1 MTDKDTIQTTPEKPP
16 IRESD
21 GDINAL
27 INAFR
32 YFNEA
37 TSSLNQAYHK
47 LEERVEELTRQLEEK
62 DRALYGKIKEL
73 DRVKRYLTSVLE
85 GISSGVIAID
95 LDGNIIIFNGTAAS
109 MSGINAGESIGKH
122 YTEVMGEPEIEAS
135 ALYTLHNGPELRCV
149 EKTLPG
155 KQLQV
160 EVSTAWVVDSFGE
173 RVGVVE
179 LFDDITTIRSLEER
193 FEHQK
198 TLSALGEMASAVAHE
213 LRNPLAGIGGFAALL
228 KEDLADDVDKVKLI
242 DKVLQGVN
250 DLERIASNLLFLTRR
265 TGVKR
270 DQVDLNMLLNDL
282 VQFLQAEIHRNNLKV
297 VLSVRLPEENI
308 PLSADHELLK
318 MIFINIIRNAI
329 QAVENEGIV
338 LIKLEWMLL
347 HNRVKVEIIDN
358 GCGIAPDDRPKLFN
372 PFFTTRTRGTG
383 LGLALVK
390 KAVDLHRGEIS
401 VDSRLDKG
409 STFTINLP
417 IKPFKPTNADTSDL
431 SLTSNK

>member
-1 MTDKDTIQTTPEKPP
+1 MIDKETIPFGSDKPLMGD
-16 IRESD
+16 SD
-21 GDINAL
+21 GDVSAL

-32 YFNEA
+32 YFNES
-37 TSSLNQAYHK
+37 TSSLNQAYHR
-47 LEERVEELTRQLEEK
+47 LEKRVEELTLLLDEK
-62 DRALYGKIKEL
+62 DRELYGKIKEL

-109 MSGINAGESIGKH
+109 MCGINAEECVGNH
-122 YTEVMGEPEIEAS
+122 YTKIMGEPEIEAS
-135 ALYTLHNGPELRCV
+135 ALYTLHNGPELRCI

-155 KQLQV
+155 NQLQV
-160 EVSTAWVVDSFGE
+160 EVSTAWVVDSLGE

-179 LFDDITTIRSLEER
+179 LFDDITTIRRLEER

-228 KEDLADDVDKVKLI
+228 KEDLADDFDKLKLI
-242 DKVLQGVN
+242 DKVLQGVG

-265 TGVKR
+265 SGVKR
-270 DQVDLNMLLNDL
+270 DQVDLNALLTDL
-282 VQFLQAEIHRNNLKV
+282 VQLLQAEIHRDNLKV
-297 VLSVRLPEENI
+297 VLTARLPEENV
-308 PLSADHELLK
+308 PLSADRELLK
-318 MIFINIIRNAI
+318 MIFINVIRNAI
-329 QAVENEGIV
+329 QAVEVEGIV

-358 GCGIAPDDRPKLFN
+358 GCGIEPEDQPKLFN

-390 KAVDLHRGEIS
+390 KAVDLHRGEIT
-401 VDSRLDKG
+401 VDSRVGKG
-409 STFTINLP
+409 STFTVNLP
-417 IKPFKPTNADTSDL
+417 IKPFKPVHAHTSEL
-431 SLTSNK
+431 SSNFG